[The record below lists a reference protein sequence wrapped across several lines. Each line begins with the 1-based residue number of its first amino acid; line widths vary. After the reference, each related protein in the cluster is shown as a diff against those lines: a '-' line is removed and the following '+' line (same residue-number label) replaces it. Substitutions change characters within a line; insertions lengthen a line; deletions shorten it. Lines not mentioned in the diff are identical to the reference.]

1 MQNEIEILSYLDHPL
16 IVRLYETY
24 EHKKDLYLV
33 LDLLK
38 GGDLFTVINEKDKM
52 SESQAKV
59 VFLQIIK
66 AISYLHTQHICH
78 RDLKLENIIFLDKH
92 SYNLKII
99 DFGLAFCW
107 D

>member
-52 SESQAKV
+52 SES
-59 VFLQIIK
+59 
-66 AISYLHTQHICH
+66 
-78 RDLKLENIIFLDKH
+78 
-92 SYNLKII
+92 
-99 DFGLAFCW
+99 
-107 D
+107 